1 MAGDIQVLCA
11 RFFKGPR
18 LMAQSEELIK
28 PGSGR
33 GLLDVYANRF
43 LLKLLV
49 RKEIKIRYRGSALGL
64 LWSYMKPLMQF
75 LVYFVAL
82 GIFLNLQHGTPNYA
96 IYLFSG
102 IVFINFFTEAL
113 GNSTRSIV
121 DNRDLIRKI
130 YLPREL
136 FPVATVW
143 VSAAH
148 FLPQAAVL
156 VGACLIAGWT
166 PSVLQL
172 VAVLVAF
179 VMVSV
184 LATGLGL
191 LFGAAN
197 VYFRD
202 SENLVDMMLM
212 IVTWASPVLY
222 VWTMVERV
230 MGPWFWVYQLNPLTV
245 GVEIFHWAFWYP
257 TLDPDQ
263 VPLVTLPPDLVTHWL
278 PVAFCISL
286 VILFAGQVVFR
297 KLAIHFAQE
306 L

>member
-1 MAGDIQVLCA
+1 MVPTENFV
-11 RFFKGPR
+11 R
-18 LMAQSEELIK
+18 
-28 PGSGR
+28 PGQGR
-33 GLLDVYANRF
+33 GLLDVYSNRF

-49 RKEIKIRYRGSALGL
+49 RKEIRIRYRGSALGL
-64 LWSYMKPLMQF
+64 LWSYVKPLMQF
-75 LVYFVAL
+75 LIYFVAL
-82 GIFLNLQHGTPNYA
+82 GIFLNLQRGTPNYA

-102 IVFINFFTEAL
+102 IVLVNFFTECL
-113 GNSTRSIV
+113 GNATRSIV

-148 FLPQAAVL
+148 FLPQLVVL
-156 VGACLIAGWT
+156 VGACLLGGWN
-166 PSVLQL
+166 PSLMQIVAAVLAFLL
-172 VAVLVAF
+172 VAI
-179 VMVSV
+179 

-202 SENLVDMMLM
+202 SENIVDMILM
-212 IVTWASPVLY
+212 VVTWASPVLY

-230 MGPWFWVYQLNPLTV
+230 MGPWYWVYQLNPVTV
-245 GVEIFHWAFWYP
+245 AVEIFHLAFWFP
-257 TLDPDQ
+257 TLKDDQ
-263 VPLVTLPPDLVTHWL
+263 LGLASLPPDLVTLWL
-278 PVAFCISL
+278 PIAFLISF
-286 VILFAGQVVFR
+286 VVLFIGQFTFR
-297 KLAIHFAQE
+297 RLAVHFAQE